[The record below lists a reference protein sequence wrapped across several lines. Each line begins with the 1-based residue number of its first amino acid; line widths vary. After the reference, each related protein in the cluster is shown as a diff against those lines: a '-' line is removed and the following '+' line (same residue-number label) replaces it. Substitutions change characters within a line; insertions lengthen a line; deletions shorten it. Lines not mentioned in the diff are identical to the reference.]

1 MGVPAAG
8 RRWYGAGVAA
18 PVVAHRAARLAAA
31 LLAAIVLVTGCAG
44 TDVPEPLAGL
54 PVVTVGAGARELR
67 LAVAAD
73 HRRGLADVDGLGALD
88 GMLFDLGRE
97 VAPEAYPFWMAGV
110 RFPLE
115 LAFVAADGR
124 IVDRVVLAACPD
136 RTGCPR
142 HVAAAPFRWV
152 VEVPPDT
159 LGDAER
165 LALPG
170 VPTSFVPSSVR

>member
-1 MGVPAAG
+1 MVAPISGPRAG
-8 RRWYGAGVAA
+8 R
-18 PVVAHRAARLAAA
+18 LLAA
-31 LLAAIVLVTGCAG
+31 LLAAVMLGAACVDAETPAS
-44 TDVPEPLAGL
+44 LAGL
-54 PVVTVGAGARELR
+54 PVVTVRTGAGELR

-97 VAPEAYPFWMAGV
+97 VAPEACPFWMAGV

-115 LAFVAADGR
+115 LVFVAADGR

-152 VEVPPDT
+152 VEVPPGT

-165 LALPG
+165 LTLPG